1 MKNLIETQGVDVK
14 KMVLEYR
21 RLSKKYLETIEI
33 IKGWKGLME
42 QGDCLTAKM
51 ASLTISLS
59 QL

>member
-1 MKNLIETQGVDVK
+1 MKNLIEAQGVDVK

-21 RLSKKYLETIEI
+21 RLSKKYLEI

-42 QGDCLTAKM
+42 QADCLTAKM

>member
-1 MKNLIETQGVDVK
+1 MKNLIEAQGVDVK
-14 KMVLEYR
+14 KMVLEYN
-21 RLSKKYLETIEI
+21 RLSKKYSGTIEI

-42 QGDCLTAKM
+42 QADSLTAKM